1 MYRCSNCGA
10 PLDVTPD
17 SVVVVCRYC
26 GAPNFVAGGSGEVLA
41 VPTLASSEILKRAV
55 ERTRRD
61 FNLRRRMGE
70 LNFASP
76 ELVYVP
82 YYFVDL
88 ALSAAYTALVTVT
101 YTRTVYVRGQP
112 RTRLETRRVNVSGRV
127 RLAEVVPVVA
137 RRAAWG
143 ESLERLV
150 DHYFKTAPGATAL
163 ADVAKNAS
171 TSAAFLAAEFD
182 AERAKAKAVKAA
194 LPRLLAA
201 VDEDAALK
209 ARIKVGVLT
218 ASAVVED
225 KAVDYEVER
234 VEASSLT
241 YLPMWITPYVYKGSF
256 YKYYMAGWDGAV
268 VLAEEPSFVEN
279 KVASGLAAALA
290 AGLGGGILALGNE
303 LVGALGAAT
312 GAVLAYV
319 ASGGLLRSRR
329 LEK

>member
-1 MYRCSNCGA
+1 M
-10 PLDVTPD
+10 
-17 SVVVVCRYC
+17 
-26 GAPNFVAGGSGEVLA
+26 
-41 VPTLASSEILKRAV
+41 
-55 ERTRRD
+55 
-61 FNLRRRMGE
+61 
-70 LNFASP
+70 
-76 ELVYVP
+76 
-82 YYFVDL
+82 
-88 ALSAAYTALVTVT
+88 
-101 YTRTVYVRGQP
+101 
-112 RTRLETRRVNVSGRV
+112 
-127 RLAEVVPVVA
+127 
-137 RRAAWG
+137 
-143 ESLERLV
+143 ERLV